1 MISTYLQKSYL
12 INVGG
17 GVVEV
22 EDVKPPLMMSSEFG
36 FSEFAVE
43 VNVDDW
49 ANWAE
54 VDKRL
59 G

>member
-1 MISTYLQKSYL
+1 MKYISYPPSYL
-12 INVGG
+12 INAGG
-17 GVVEV
+17 GVVDDV
-22 EDVKPPLMMSSEFG
+22 EAITLMSSEFG

>member
-1 MISTYLQKSYL
+1 MVDDDEAI
-12 INVGG
+12 
-17 GVVEV
+17 
-22 EDVKPPLMMSSEFG
+22 PLMSSEFG
-36 FSEFAVE
+36 FSEFDVE
-43 VNVDDW
+43 VNVVDW

>member
-1 MISTYLQKSYL
+1 MDDD
-12 INVGG
+12 
-17 GVVEV
+17 VEAIT
-22 EDVKPPLMMSSEFG
+22 LMSSEFG